1 MQKHPRG
8 IPREA
13 AHKGADGLLQ
23 NIISPVFIFQFVA
36 VVVSLTVHEFAHAW
50 TADRLGDRTP
60 RVAGRV
66 TLNPVAHLEPLG
78 LIMILFAPIGW
89 AKPVPLNGANFRHPR
104 RSLLLVAAAG
114 PVANLILAA
123 ICVTLLRF
131 VPPPTSFGASV
142 NDFLLQLLRW
152 GFIVNVS
159 LFVFNLIPIP
169 PLDGSRIVASL
180 LPSRLAYSYSRL
192 ELYGP
197 FILFLFVLIPPLRN
211 QIFLPLFATA
221 LNWVASWLALA
232 PWMV

>member
-1 MQKHPRG
+1 MGDP
-8 IPREA
+8 
-13 AHKGADGLLQ
+13 
-23 NIISPVFIFQFVA
+23 
-36 VVVSLTVHEFAHAW
+36 
-50 TADRLGDRTP
+50 TA

-89 AKPVPLNGANFRHPR
+89 AKPVPVNGANFRHPR
-104 RSLLLVAAAG
+104 RAMLLVAAAG
-114 PVANLILAA
+114 PVSNLILAA
-123 ICVTLLRF
+123 VCGGLMHV
-131 VPPPTSFGASV
+131 VPRPMVDEISW
-142 NDFLLQLLRW
+142 NDFLTQLLWW

-180 LPSRLAYSYSRL
+180 LPPRLEYRYSRL

-197 FILFLFVLIPPLRN
+197 FILFLLVLIPPLRN
-211 QIFLPLFATA
+211 QVFLPLFSTA